1 MEYNLEKKVIL
12 NTESKHKNDYEWSI
26 NELAEGKKSED
37 YIPYDGP
44 LFFNLSSLSIYRELS
59 IVEDHPEVLS
69 NVIKK
74 NQGIVENQL
83 EFSPDKVSVNIY
95 ISGELHP
102 EKTFFSMFGTDRK
115 VNKFELS
122 IISTSRSLPE
132 DQQEYCDIRGVQI
145 STPALS
151 EVMEDSIHIFI
162 HVSETRLKEFIRLI
176 ENDLIQSASVVLMFV
191 PGIYSIWNPQNRTEP
206 LKVLLE
212 DIGVEGANDSLLK
225 IPRLNTVGDFNI
237 ELITSRKMQTEK
249 TTEANT
255 GILKFLGKAR
265 KS

>member
-37 YIPYDGP
+37 YIPYDRP
-44 LFFNLSSLSIYRELS
+44 LFFNLSSLSIVREL
-59 IVEDHPEVLS
+59 
-69 NVIKK
+69 N
-74 NQGIVENQL
+74 IVENQP
-83 EFSPDKVSVNIY
+83 EFVPEKVKENTY

-132 DQQEYCDIRGVQI
+132 DQQEYCDINGVQI
-145 STPALS
+145 STPAFS
-151 EVMEDSIHIFI
+151 EVMEDSIYIFI

-176 ENDLIQSASVVLMFV
+176 ENDLIQSGSVVLMFV

-206 LKVLLE
+206 LKVLLK
-212 DIGVEGANDSLLK
+212 DTDVEGANDSLLK
-225 IPRLNTVGDFNI
+225 IPRLITVDDFNI
-237 ELITSRKMQTEK
+237 ELITSRKMQIEN

-255 GILKFLGKAR
+255 GILKFLEKAR
-265 KS
+265 K